1 MNNESLDH
9 ADARAPRLHRLRRV
23 VAWVALVVLGLALT
37 SVVSAATRGTSAQGR
52 ALVSGGVSFEELQ
65 ALHARR
71 DDYNLWLVTAA
82 KRSGAYLADVRV
94 KIIDAERRPVYEGL
108 LDGPW
113 LFIDLALGRYTVEA
127 TFNGQ
132 TQKTVTAIHLGDH
145 HQAFF
150 YFDVPDE
157 VSPEW
162 QSPFGS
168 NPFGK

>member
-1 MNNESLDH
+1 MTHDH
-9 ADARAPRLHRLRRV
+9 SPGGVERLQRMHRVRRIVTWV
-23 VAWVALVVLGLALT
+23 VLVVLGLTLT
-37 SVVSAATRGTSAQGR
+37 SVAFAVTRATSAQGR
-52 ALVSGGVSFEELQ
+52 PLVSGGVSFEELQ
-65 ALHARR
+65 ALHVRR
-71 DDYNLWLVTAA
+71 DDYSLWLVTAA

-94 KIIDAERRPVYEGL
+94 KIVDSERRAVFDGL

-113 LFIDLALGRYTVEA
+113 LFIDLTLGRYSIEA
-127 TFNGQ
+127 SFNGE
-132 TQKTVTAIHLGDH
+132 TQRTVTNIHPGDH

-162 QSPFGS
+162 QSPFER